1 MKVLKVNMKNVHN
14 TKKIDQL
21 TRHYLLNV
29 TLFNPFSKMWLSI
42 ENLRE
47 PVQLLNVTVTLVYSP
62 TVCECKG
69 IEL

>member
-1 MKVLKVNMKNVHN
+1 MKVMKVNMKNVHN
-14 TKKIDQL
+14 TEKNVSQL
-21 TRHYLLNV
+21 TIHY
-29 TLFNPFSKMWLSI
+29 LFNPFSKMWLSL